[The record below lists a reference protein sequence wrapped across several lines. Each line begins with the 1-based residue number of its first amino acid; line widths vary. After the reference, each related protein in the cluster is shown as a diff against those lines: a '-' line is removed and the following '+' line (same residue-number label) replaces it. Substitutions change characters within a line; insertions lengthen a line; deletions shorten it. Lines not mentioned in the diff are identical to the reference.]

1 MNTKLT
7 MLAVLAAGIL
17 VSTSQH
23 VAAQANSPPDAT
35 ATRPAK
41 TPPNQT
47 SMPNASPPATTDSE
61 DGTDQPGSGRQRDE
75 REGEGQGRAYGQIAR
90 AHGCRSTSAPLEV
103 GRTLLVE
110 GLHAFAAILG
120 RNHAVVSLDLQRQP
134 IAQ

>member
-17 VSTSQH
+17 ISTNQH

-47 SMPNASPPATTDSE
+47 SMPNASPPATTDQKTGQTSQDPVVKE
-61 DGTDQPGSGRQRDE
+61 MNEKEKGKVE
-75 REGEGQGRAYGQIAR
+75 RTGK
-90 AHGCRSTSAPLEV
+90 
-103 GRTLLVE
+103 
-110 GLHAFAAILG
+110 
-120 RNHAVVSLDLQRQP
+120 
-134 IAQ
+134 